1 MSDPPIDSRPSTPA
15 TEQRTRELVG
25 TIDRIAARQRKA
37 ERERG
42 RNFWVEV
49 SRVGTLGWLLALP
62 IIGGALI
69 GHLIDR
75 RLETGMSFALGLLGV
90 GLALAGYAL
99 YRHGDEFPRDD

>member
-49 SRVGTLGWLLALP
+49 SRIQLRIKAYGIFPNV
-62 IIGGALI
+62 
-69 GHLIDR
+69 
-75 RLETGMSFALGLLGV
+75 
-90 GLALAGYAL
+90 YAANVTS
-99 YRHGDEFPRDD
+99 H

>member
-1 MSDPPIDSRPSTPA
+1 MTHDETSP
-15 TEQRTRELVG
+15 TEQRTRELAG
-25 TIDRIAARQRKA
+25 SIDRTAARQRKA

-62 IIGGALI
+62 IVGGALI

-75 RLETGMSFALGLLGV
+75 RLGTGSSFALGLLAV

-99 YRHGDEFPRDD
+99 YRHADELPKDD